1 MKRRSQVKYVCIIFG
16 FTMAIMN
23 SSETVSNGTRRLRRW
38 QTVRHCVKPLITT
51 RSILWRPTM
60 PRISFPK
67 GGSCLKAASGGPLIQ
82 HSLIVMLE
90 LAMEGRFTY
99 EKVVEKMAHMPSE
112 LFRVDRRG
120 YIRPGYYAD
129 LVLVDPKETWT
140 VAKENILYKCGWS
153 PFEGYTF
160 HHAVWKTF
168 VNGQLAYD
176 NGRVNDEV
184 RGMEARYS

>member
-1 MKRRSQVKYVCIIFG
+1 
-16 FTMAIMN
+16 
-23 SSETVSNGTRRLRRW
+23 
-38 QTVRHCVKPLITT
+38 
-51 RSILWRPTM
+51 
-60 PRISFPK
+60 
-67 GGSCLKAASGGPLIQ
+67 
-82 HSLIVMLE
+82 MLE

>member
-38 QTVRHCVKPLITT
+38 QTVRHCVKPLIITQ
-51 RSILWRPTM
+51 SICGDRPC
-60 PRISFPK
+60 PAPPFRK